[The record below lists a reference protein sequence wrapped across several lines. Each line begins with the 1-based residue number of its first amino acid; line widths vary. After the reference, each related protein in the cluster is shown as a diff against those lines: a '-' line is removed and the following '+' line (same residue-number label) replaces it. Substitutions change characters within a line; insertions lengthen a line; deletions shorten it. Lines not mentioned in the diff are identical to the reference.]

1 MSRVITWL
9 IRFFLFIA
17 IVILLLYGTWIMPQ
31 LLQPP
36 SESLPAGSKNLI
48 EIQNE
53 YRKIF
58 VQIIGGIAILYG
70 LYLTNRRTKAIEDRA
85 RSLENNVRVTE
96 EGQITER
103 FTRAV
108 EQIGNEKLE
117 VRLGGIYALERIAK
131 DSKKDYWT
139 IMEILTAFVRENS
152 PTDLEENDKNEDY
165 SQDISNDKEKSSKTK
180 EKIRTDIQAIL
191 SVIGRRRE
199 WHKTIEPT
207 YINLPAT
214 NLSSA
219 DLRGAYLCGANL
231 GGSNLKGSDL
241 DQADLSHAYLEE
253 SNLSEASLR
262 KACLYKSELHQA
274 NLSKTYFWEAD
285 MREACL
291 IDTNAQQVTFFKANL
306 SGANLGAADLRG
318 ASFYDADLQNTDFW
332 GANLLRTKGLT
343 LKQLSEVKTLY
354 EAKLDSKL
362 KKEVKKNYPYLLA
375 KLEEHE

>member
-1 MSRVITWL
+1 
-9 IRFFLFIA
+9 
-17 IVILLLYGTWIMPQ
+17 MPQ